1 MGQNSTEVAY
11 GFGQMGSVFT
21 NLAKPVYP
29 PKDHVIVAIQFL
41 ADNTPTQLITETL
54 DTMGPQFITTE
65 DTEATD
71 ANYIGVTEAAFV
83 SSGSYASVGYITIG
97 GWSAD
102 PKIKKGQYVIIAAD
116 GDTIDTG
123 LTIDHDAGNHAN
135 LQAATPIYQG
145 PNAQGIVVKSITNY
159 SIGGNSTL
167 VLENAD
173 GSVFD
178 ASNIDSGNTLYFLDE
193 YHAVG
198 GTVTDGVKFPKGLT
212 IVGRWTMFQAEADAD
227 GGAICYFGK

>member
-11 GFGQMGSVFT
+11 QFGQLGSVFT

-65 DTEATD
+65 DTEAND
-71 ANYIGVTEAAFV
+71 ANYIGVTEAAANAA
-83 SSGSYASVGYITIG
+83 GSSVGVITLTG
-97 GWSAD
+97 ANT
-102 PKIKKGQYVIIAAD
+102 KIKAGQYVLIAAD

-123 LTIDHDAGNHAN
+123 LTIDHAAGNHSD
-135 LQAATPIYQG
+135 LVAATPIYQG
-145 PNAQGIVVKSITNY
+145 PNAQGVVVKSIDGT
-159 SIGGNSTL
+159 TL
-167 VLENAD
+167 TLENAD

-178 ASNIDSGNTLYFLDE
+178 ASNIDASNTFYFLDE
-193 YHAVG
+193 YHAAG
-198 GTVTDGVKFPKGLT
+198 GTTTEGVKFPGGLT
-212 IVGRWTMFQAEADAD
+212 IFGRWAMFQPEADAD
-227 GGAICYFGK
+227 GGVICYFGK